1 MVESNYNS
9 LSITI
14 PRCNLHD
21 ITIIRDDNHNP
32 SVFDENLE
40 WLSPAI
46 ETNHNS
52 FNLVPASYI
61 LTIYD
66 YIQNNFNNITLF
78 TYNDNNPP
86 PLRPQLTYNQALIAI
101 DEIQLFL
108 NDHTKIICLYG
119 STGQSMNHYLF
130 RLYDILYA
138 VYFDSIH
145 GIHKIDIVD
154 NNFIHYISPLTFNNQ
169 DHIYSINSNNSYN
182 LQDII

>member
-1 MVESNYNS
+1 MVQSNYN
-9 LSITI
+9 LPSITI
-14 PRCNLHD
+14 PRYNHND
-21 ITIIRDDNHNP
+21 VTIIRDDNYTP
-32 SVFDENLE
+32 SIFDENLD

-52 FNLVPASYI
+52 FNLVSASYI

-66 YIQNNFNNITLF
+66 YIQNNYNNITLF
-78 TYNDNNPP
+78 TYNHNNPP

-108 NDHTKIICLYG
+108 NDHSKIICLYG

-154 NNFIHYISPLTFNNQ
+154 NNFIHYISPQIYNNQ
-169 DHIYSINSNNSYN
+169 HTIYANHNNYA
-182 LQDII
+182 LI

>member
-1 MVESNYNS
+1 MVQYNS
-9 LSITI
+9 PSITI

-21 ITIIRDDNHNP
+21 ITIIRDDNYTP

-46 ETNHNS
+46 ETNHHS
-52 FNLVPASYI
+52 FNLVPSSYI

-66 YIQNNFNNITLF
+66 YIQNNYNDITLF
-78 TYNDNNPP
+78 MYNDNDPP
-86 PLRPQLTYNQALIAI
+86 PLRPQLNYNQALLAVN
-101 DEIQLFL
+101 EINLFL
-108 NDHTKIICLYG
+108 NDNSKIICLYG

-130 RLYDILYA
+130 RIYDIIYA
-138 VYFDSIH
+138 VYFDAER
-145 GIHKIDIVD
+145 GPWKIDIVD
-154 NNFIHYISPLTFNNQ
+154 HNFIYYISPLTFNNQ